1 MCFTIFLTKK
11 KVNNAMSEIKSPS
24 FPFLTWI
31 KALRGNYVHKEIGNF
46 DKNNWM
52 SRLDGEKYINEIS
65 VPGSHDT
72 CALYEPLKELAKCQM
87 YTVTDQLNMGVRYL
101 DIRANVVKGDLAIS
115 HGPIFQGITFDKVM
129 NSALIFFVKTR
140 ARR

>member
-1 MCFTIFLTKK
+1 MCFTIFLTEKE
-11 KVNNAMSEIKSPS
+11 VNNAMSEIKSPS

-72 CALYEPLKELAKCQM
+72 CALYEPLRELAKCQM
-87 YTVTDQLNMGVRYL
+87 YTSPISLIWEFVIWISERMLSKGILRSPTVRSF
-101 DIRANVVKGDLAIS
+101 RES
-115 HGPIFQGITFDKVM
+115 H
-129 NSALIFFVKTR
+129 LTR
-140 ARR
+140 